1 MSDAGPE
8 LALAFVDAIVAKDR
22 ATLTGVLDPEI
33 DFRGLTP
40 SDEWRGSSP
49 DEVAEIVLEN
59 WFEPTDHVREVVAVD
74 VEPFADRHHLHYR
87 FLVENDEGMH
97 VVEQHGFLDAADGH
111 ITRMS
116 VVCSGFRLREDE
128 TAG

>member
-1 MSDAGPE
+1 MSDAAPE
-8 LALAFVDAIVAKDR
+8 LARAFVDAIVAKDR
-22 ATLTGVLDPEI
+22 AALTGVLDPQI

-40 SDEWRGSSP
+40 SYEWRGTSP
-49 DEVAEIVLEN
+49 DEVAEIVLRN
-59 WFEPTDHVREVVAVD
+59 WFEPTDHVREIVAVD
-74 VEPFADRHHLHYR
+74 VEPFADRYRLHYR

-97 VVEQHGFLDAADGH
+97 VVEQQSFLDAADGH

-116 VVCSGFRLREDE
+116 VVCSGFRLMEDG